1 MSAEPRSEPPSFR
14 ALRLLKQSHRTRPEQ
29 AVGLGIYLLICLGF
43 ELIGGLSVQFYEA
56 IPRSVYSGLC
66 TAYYLSLAFGM
77 WAVWRRYSLRILKL
91 ELSAFLGQFFFQMAW
106 SASFFA
112 LHEMLLALAALL
124 LLWIN
129 TLVAALLF
137 WKKER
142 LSGALLLFP
151 VIWVFCLVWLNM
163 VVCILAESKP

>member
-1 MSAEPRSEPPSFR
+1 MSAEPRSEALSFWAFR
-14 ALRLLKQSHRTRPEQ
+14 FLKQSHRTRPEQ

-43 ELIGGLSVQFYEA
+43 ELIGGLTAPFYEA
-56 IPRSVYSGLC
+56 LPHSLYSGLC
-66 TAYYLSLAFGM
+66 TVYYLSLAFGM
-77 WAVWRRYSLRILKL
+77 WAIWRRYSLRVLKL
-91 ELSAFLGQFFFQMAW
+91 ELSVFLGQFFFQMVW

-129 TLVAALLF
+129 TLVTALLF

-142 LSGALLLFP
+142 LSGALFLFP
-151 VIWVFCLVWLNM
+151 LIWVFCLVCLNM
-163 VVCILAESKP
+163 AVCISKP